1 MWVSNMAAL
10 SCTILLI
17 SNSNLDT
24 SADRKLPQKEARN
37 HENGKKCIVILAS
50 QAKMHIILNF
60 I

>member
-1 MWVSNMAAL
+1 MAAL